1 MIEKMH
7 DQKTL
12 QGVREVY
19 DRAFEVFA
27 SRTGRNPAKVPG
39 SGQVAQEATTGS
51 DWRSGL
57 TASEQRLVQSR
68 EALSWSEHLMI
79 YEGQRRAAFKLML
92 RAWMLQP
99 LTVTPLRTMLR
110 LLLPTRVVRGIVT
123 VKRGITSRSASAG

>member
-39 SGQVAQEATTGS
+39 SGQAAQEATTGS